1 MMKSIN
7 KKSNEHLEH
16 VLRLNAL
23 SLSLCSGQIGINDSR
38 RVTSWFPSHRR
49 HWFPLEQVDCQQ
61 NSLCR
66 RRRVIAACS
75 ACWWHHDPHPG
86 RSAQR
91 SEVGREVRSWAWG
104 QRSSMRSELE
114 REFRGR
120 AWGQSSGVRS
130 EVEHE
135 VWSRGWGQGSRFF
148 IICHIHNHTGYNQ

>member
-16 VLRLNAL
+16 VLRLNAH

-120 AWGQSSGVRS
+120 AWGQRSSMRS
-130 EVEHE
+130 EVEGE
-135 VWSRGWGQGSRFF
+135 VKVQGSLLFVTYT
-148 IICHIHNHTGYNQ
+148 IIQGIISSEM